1 MSARRLIQVALSALV
16 VPVVLLCFSASA
28 LAAAPSVGGE
38 GVAFVSP
45 FEARLEATVNA
56 GEEPAGQKT
65 ECNLEY
71 GTLSVTEHIV
81 ACGEHGEQATI
92 EGGEQGI
99 GMTIAGLAKETTY
112 HYQFVLKNATGEQ
125 AGTEGTFTTSTPEK
139 PGLENEGASEVTSTT
154 ARLGVQINPDSQ
166 KTSYKFEYATNK
178 AFTGAKTATGELEGY
193 GYQSAS
199 VALTG
204 LEPGENYYYRVVA
217 TNETGTTDGALP
229 APSFTTMPTAFTD
242 APANITGTGATFN
255 GHFTLTP
262 QDTRWYFVYARNG
275 TCTGENSTPVI
286 DAGTGTSVVKPE
298 WTVPSPE
305 NPGFYGPAAPLYPD
319 SQYMVC
325 FVTTN
330 AFGSQVGPE
339 ESFATPPTPPTIDSE
354 SAPEITAGEAILQAT
369 INPNLQE
376 TTYLFEYAA
385 KETAGTLE
393 NPVKVNGT
401 STLPAE
407 LRELPVSAQIAGL
420 TPNTTY
426 YYRAVA
432 ENAMPLTEDGPL
444 QTLLTFPNTPT
455 TRGVSAVTES
465 TATITGTVDPSSDGQ
480 PAGHDTTYYFQY
492 GNDQAY
498 GKQTP
503 AENAGEGPTQLP
515 ATATLSDLL
524 PGRTYHYRIVASNE
538 NNGVTQLS
546 YGQDE
551 KFTTAGTP
559 LQPTSPS
566 NGSGEAPPQSTS
578 STSTATVFPNLTAIV
593 PVAFVKERGEAAP
606 SEVKSLTRA
615 QKLNKALKA
624 CRRSRGAKRLKCE
637 RRAHARYGKTTNRKG
652 K

>member
-1 MSARRLIQVALSALV
+1 MRSRKVIRVAFSVLV
-16 VPVVLLCFSASA
+16 VLVVLLCFSAPV
-28 LAAAPSVGGE
+28 LAAAP
-38 GVAFVSP
+38 
-45 FEARLEATVNA
+45 
-56 GEEPAGQKT
+56 
-65 ECNLEY
+65 
-71 GTLSVTEHIV
+71 GTP
-81 ACGEHGEQATI
+81 TI
-92 EGGEQGI
+92 EGLTASGVTPFAATLEAQVNPENQPTECKFEYGLVKAVKLEKEAVCEQDATPGILEGEGNQTASVNVKLASSKTYYYRLI
-99 GMTIAGLAKETTY
+99 VKNTAGEGESEEKLTT
-112 HYQFVLKNATGEQ
+112 L
-125 AGTEGTFTTSTPEK
+125 TPEK
-139 PGLENEGASEVTSTT
+139 PIVESENASSVQSSTATLEAQV
-154 ARLGVQINPDSQ
+154 NPNYQ
-166 KTSYKFEYATNK
+166 KTAYLFEYATNK
-178 AFTGAKTATGELEGY
+178 ALTGAKTAPGTSEPEGF
-193 GYQSAS
+193 GGQTVS
-199 VALTG
+199 VSLTG

-407 LRELPVSAQIAGL
+407 LRELPVSTQIAGL

-480 PAGHDTTYYFQY
+480 PAGHDTTYHFQY

-524 PGRTYHYRIVASNE
+524 PGRTYHYRIVASND
-538 NNGVTQLS
+538 NNGTPQVV

-551 KFTTAGTP
+551 AFTTAGTP
-559 LQPTSPS
+559 PTPPS

-593 PVAFVKERGEAAP
+593 PVAFVKERGEGPP

-637 RRAHARYGKTTNRKG
+637 KRAHARYGKTTNRKG